1 MDPTIPEFRPQG
13 LTSQATGDELR
24 TSTTEETQWR
34 TTCRTCGES
43 FKSRNQLMRHLYRNH
58 PGKPAKVKSSP
69 PKISQPSPMP
79 HALATPKPA
88 QSQSQSQSQSQV
100 HPFSLLS
107 PQQQLAFAG
116 HVMRAIFA
124 VGIRQLKQERGK
136 QQWQQIRIREMETFP
151 ESSPPGQYTQEELAS
166 VTQKSKTATKPQR
179 GNARARG
186 PDEVYREKVEEDS
199 GSEDS
204 DDEDGGVALFE
215 PSTEGLPL
223 RLGQNESA
231 ADSPMVSYRDLECD
245 WDLD

>member
-34 TTCRTCGES
+34 TTCRTCGET

-58 PGKPAKVKSSP
+58 PGKPAKGKSSP
-69 PKISQPSPMP
+69 PKTSQPFPVP

-88 QSQSQSQSQSQV
+88 KSQSQSQV

-136 QQWQQIRIREMETFP
+136 QQWQPIRIREMESFP
-151 ESSPPGQYTQEELAS
+151 ESSRPTQYTQEELVS
-166 VTQKSKTATKPQR
+166 VTQKSRTAIEPQR
-179 GNARARG
+179 GTACART
-186 PDEVYREKVEEDS
+186 PNEVYRGKVEEGS

-204 DDEDGGVALFE
+204 DDEDGGVALFG
-215 PSTEGLPL
+215 PSTEELPL
-223 RLGQNESA
+223 RLGQNESV
-231 ADSPMVSYRDLECD
+231 ADSPRVSYHDLECD